1 MITIKSYPLGC
12 GTQMSEDSR
21 CWQLSL
27 PMRHTLLDV
36 QIRRDGDPSEP
47 WLWAEVDTE
56 SEMGDFRF
64 WLIGDDD
71 QFPLLPEGHYLVYL
85 RTLQSREYTVHIYQQ
100 QFRVQHPIG
109 GKA

>member
-1 MITIKSYPLGC
+1 MITIKSYPLGWV
-12 GTQMSEDSR
+12 TQVSEDSR

-27 PMRHTLLDV
+27 PMRHTLLDA
-36 QIRRDGDPSEP
+36 QIWDGTSSEIR
-47 WLWAEVDTE
+47 LWAEVDTE
-56 SEMGDFRF
+56 SEMGEFRF
-64 WLIGDDD
+64 WLIGDGD

-85 RTLQSREYTVHIYQQ
+85 RTLQSGGHTVHLYQQ